1 MFVKSLIKPFF
12 ISLSIQVKIKVKLP
26 RNKQLKKITVK
37 EGSTVE
43 DLLKKINIKPDTI
56 IVMSKNQPIPAD
68 DILNEGQKLTILQ
81 VASGG

>member
-1 MFVKSLIKPFF
+1 
-12 ISLSIQVKIKVKLP
+12 VKIKVKLP
-26 RNKQLKKITVK
+26 RNKQLKEITIK

-56 IVMSKNQPIPAD
+56 IVMDKNQPVPTD
-68 DILNEGQKLTILQ
+68 DILNEGQELTILQ